1 MAATTAPARERVPL
15 KNRQPISRTTIHG
28 WPSVIFGLPFAG
40 IGTFF
45 FLMGLGK
52 VEVDPAKVHAP
63 LWIISVFGLMF
74 LLAGLS
80 FIWHGMDGLRR
91 KTRIKNVKTTRVASP
106 WLWDYEWQALGISD
120 NKLKKVLHG
129 FIMLV
134 VVGTFLAPFHWWA
147 FVSDEGHLMVKL
159 MVIFFDLVFGLGGGY
174 YFLNNLALYLKYGN
188 SRLRFANFP
197 FYLGDK
203 LSVIL
208 VGLPSEI
215 NQLQLDLRFVEEKY
229 ETRQRGN
236 KKESRVVCYQLFHE
250 ARTLKGREVA
260 PSGKLSLEWDLP
272 DDPEFTSNL
281 SQRPA
286 HFWELEVK
294 ADTPGVD
301 YHSRFLLPVY
311 SKSRPGA

>member
-1 MAATTAPARERVPL
+1 MAATASPARERVPL

-40 IGTFF
+40 IGAFF

-91 KTRIKNVKTTRVASP
+91 KTRIKNAKTTRAASP

-260 PSGKLSLEWDLP
+260 PSSKLSLEWDLP
-272 DDPEFTSNL
+272 DEPEFTSNL

-286 HFWELEVK
+286 RFWELEVK

-301 YHSRFLLPVY
+301 YHSQFLLPVY
-311 SKSRPGA
+311 SKSRPRA